1 MREANHSRY
10 VCLPMKSVF
19 ESNPS
24 ASDPLAKIIGALDL
38 KGSVFLEG
46 EFTAPWAIS
55 AHVTKEDCQPWV
67 MEPCQVIAY
76 HIVTEGEL
84 LVSMD
89 AGDGYREH
97 CRATRGDIIFLPSNA
112 LHVLASETGVPP
124 VSGDD
129 LLIPAEPDGL
139 LQIRYGGGGT
149 PTRMLCGFMATGS
162 QPFPLL
168 DCLPELLVIHIDS
181 LPMRDWIQASMAM
194 AARELGRGRAV
205 GADFVS
211 SLCRLLLIE
220 ALRAHVER
228 HPQPQGWLA
237 GLADPRI
244 ARALSVIHQNLSEP
258 PRIEDLARSVAMSRS
273 AFVDRFT
280 DVMGIGPRAYL
291 QAQRL
296 DAASSLL
303 RDTGLSASEV
313 AYRVGYS
320 APEAFSR
327 AFKRRTGLS
336 PADWRK
342 SA

>member
-1 MREANHSRY
+1 MSSEIRNHQ
-10 VCLPMKSVF
+10 
-19 ESNPS
+19 S

-38 KGSVFLEG
+38 QGSVFLEG
-46 EFTAPWAIS
+46 EFTAPWAIT
-55 AHVTKEDCQPWV
+55 AHVTNEDCQPWV
-67 MEPCQVIAY
+67 TEPAQVIAY

-89 AGDGYREH
+89 TGDGYRERYH
-97 CRATRGDIIFLPSNA
+97 ATRGDIIFLPSNA
-112 LHVLASETGVPP
+112 LHVLASETGVTP

-129 LLIPAEPDGL
+129 LLIPAETEGL
-139 LQIRYGGGGT
+139 VQIRYGGGGAAT
-149 PTRMLCGFMATGS
+149 KMLCGFMATGS
-162 QPFPLL
+162 QPLPLL
-168 DCLPELLVIHIDS
+168 DSLPDLLVIHIDS

-194 AARELGRGRAV
+194 AARELGSGRHIST
-205 GADFVS
+205 DFVS

-228 HPQPQGWLA
+228 TPQPEGWLA
-237 GLADPRI
+237 GMADPRI
-244 ARALSVIHQNLSEP
+244 ARALTMMHQDLSEP
-258 PRIEDLARSVAMSRS
+258 PRIEDLARSAAMSRS
-273 AFVDRFT
+273 AFVDRFSE
-280 DVMGIGPRAYL
+280 VMGIGPRAYL

-327 AFKRRTGLS
+327 AFKRQTGLS